1 MKATWTR
8 VETTGQVE
16 VVVQLANTIW
26 TEHYTPIIGKDQ
38 VDYMLSTFHSSHAI
52 FHEIDKLGYQYYLI
66 SNGGNSVGY
75 IGIRLEEETL
85 FLSKLYILS
94 TERGSGIGSQAIE
107 FLKELALSNQLGKV
121 TLTVNKNNSNSIAA
135 YEKIGFKVTGDV
147 CADIGEGYVMD
158 DYQMELIT
166 QA

>member
-1 MKATWTR
+1 M
-8 VETTGQVE
+8 
-16 VVVQLANTIW
+16 
-26 TEHYTPIIGKDQ
+26 
-38 VDYMLSTFHSSHAI
+38 
-52 FHEIDKLGYQYYLI
+52 GYQYYLI

-85 FLSKLYILS
+85 FLSKLYTLS

-107 FLKELALSNQLGKV
+107 FVKELALSNQLGKV